1 MDSNPNLSDPPDVVS
16 DIEAVAAAV
25 RATPPADDPLT
36 VAARVLAERLAASL
50 ALVAVEGRGALTVVS
65 NVVGPQELVGEQWP
79 IRNFEDV
86 VWRLDT
92 IPGGLPVASEV
103 YLLRVG
109 DQGSLER
116 SVLVLGWT
124 ARSPER
130 AVLRLAARVVAA
142 EREAHQSRRLT
153 RCSKQAIA
161 WSSRLASGAPC
172 RLDDVSSD
180 FLEVLLSLVPFESGS
195 VWMCD
200 RTGARRRL
208 ATVGGSPHGPVDDG
222 PLVELAVSTGRPHW
236 FDAAQG
242 AADHAVVVVP
252 FSTRCGPAVLVV
264 RSYEPGRRVFSH
276 DVEVVVATARELSIV
291 VDLVEAA
298 ETERTMS
305 DPLDVLAELSAAPPA
320 SDAEY
325 LDCVAS
331 RVFARRWADVVFV
344 VTGDSRSCTGTY
356 LTADGLRGEWSTSG
370 HSLIEETAEGP
381 VAVSRVSG
389 LRAAEEEMLSAI
401 DIRSYVVSRVGD
413 DTALGI
419 GSTKEDAYDEA
430 AGESFRAMT
439 AAIRVLRTAG
449 RAESKARVVEGQLDR
464 FGRVHQRLMTAIG
477 HQFRTPLTSITG
489 FTRTLVNPDLA
500 DMVGEGESRD
510 FLNIIARQAGRL
522 GRTVENFQLA
532 SELQLGSWRPVES
545 DVDVDDLVLTVVEE
559 LSNASALDEPIVVVA
574 EAGRLPTDPAAVQAI
589 VANLLDNAIRFGGPP
604 VEVTVRRSGR
614 DLSVSVADHG
624 SGLTEHERQ
633 EAVNPWVGSD
643 ADEANP
649 SVGLGLSL
657 VSELATRLGGDISLR
672 ETPGG
677 GLTVEVRLSTRSGPL
692 GP

>member
-1 MDSNPNLSDPPDVVS
+1 MDSNPKLSDPSDVVS

-25 RATPPADDPLT
+25 LATPPADDLLT
-36 VAARVLAERLAASL
+36 VAARVLADRLAASL
-50 ALVAVEGRGALTVVS
+50 ALVGVEGRGLLTVIS
-65 NVVGPQELVGEQWP
+65 NVVGRQELVGEQWP
-79 IRNFEDV
+79 VRNFEDV
-86 VWRLDT
+86 VWRLDALPPG
-92 IPGGLPVASEV
+92 IPDVSEV

-109 DQGSLER
+109 DQGRLER
-116 SVLVLGWT
+116 SVLVLGWSG
-124 ARSPER
+124 RSPGG
-130 AVLRLAARVVAA
+130 AALRLAARVVAA
-142 EREAHQSRRLT
+142 EREAHQARRLM
-153 RCSKQAIA
+153 RCGRLAIA

-172 RLDDVSSD
+172 RMDEVSSD
-180 FLEVLLSLVPFESGS
+180 FLDILLSLVPFESGS

-200 RTGARRRL
+200 QGGVRRRL

-222 PLVELAVSTGRPHW
+222 PLVELAVSTGRSHW
-236 FDAAQG
+236 FDTAQG
-242 AADHAVVVVP
+242 ATDHAVVVVP
-252 FSTRCGPAVLVV
+252 FSTRCGSAVLVV

-276 DVEVVVATARELSIV
+276 DVEVVTATARELSIV

-298 ETERTMS
+298 DTERTLS
-305 DPLDVLAELSAAPPA
+305 DPLDLLTALSAAPPET
-320 SDAEY
+320 DDEY
-325 LDCVAS
+325 LGCVAS
-331 RVFARRWADVVFV
+331 RVFARRWADVVFL
-344 VTGDSRSCTGTY
+344 VTGDSRNCTGTY

-381 VAVSRVSG
+381 VTVSRVSG

-439 AAIRVLRTAG
+439 AAVRVLRTAG
-449 RAESKARVVEGQLDR
+449 RAEAKARAVEGQLDR
-464 FGRVHQRLMTAIG
+464 FGRVYRRLMTAIG
-477 HQFRTPLTSITG
+477 HQFRTPLTSIAG
-489 FTRTLVNPDLA
+489 FTRTLANPDLA
-500 DMVGEGESRD
+500 KTVGEGESRE

-522 GRTVENFQLA
+522 GRIVENFQLA

-559 LSNASALDEPIVVVA
+559 LSNAAALDEPIVVVA
-574 EAGRLPTDPAAVQAI
+574 EAGRIPTDPSAVEAI
-589 VANLLDNAIRFGGPP
+589 VANLLDNAIRFGRPP

-624 SGLTEHERQ
+624 AGLTERERQ

-649 SVGLGLSL
+649 SVGLGLAL
-657 VSELATRLGGDISLR
+657 VSELATRLGGGISLR

-677 GLTVEVRLSTRSGPL
+677 GLTVEVRLSARSGPS
-692 GP
+692 GA

>member
-1 MDSNPNLSDPPDVVS
+1 M
-16 DIEAVAAAV
+16 
-25 RATPPADDPLT
+25 
-36 VAARVLAERLAASL
+36 
-50 ALVAVEGRGALTVVS
+50 
-65 NVVGPQELVGEQWP
+65 
-79 IRNFEDV
+79 
-86 VWRLDT
+86 
-92 IPGGLPVASEV
+92 
-103 YLLRVG
+103 
-109 DQGSLER
+109 
-116 SVLVLGWT
+116 
-124 ARSPER
+124 
-130 AVLRLAARVVAA
+130 
-142 EREAHQSRRLT
+142 
-153 RCSKQAIA
+153 
-161 WSSRLASGAPC
+161 
-172 RLDDVSSD
+172 
-180 FLEVLLSLVPFESGS
+180 
-195 VWMCD
+195 
-200 RTGARRRL
+200 
-208 ATVGGSPHGPVDDG
+208 DDG

-510 FLNIIARQAGRL
+510 FLNM
-522 GRTVENFQLA
+522 
-532 SELQLGSWRPVES
+532 
-545 DVDVDDLVLTVVEE
+545 E